1 MIHSEKSYGSLD
13 LGQPKEIM
21 LIYPTVNLPKINSIC
36 LQVSECTSFNSEV
49 QLH

>member
-21 LIYPTVNLPKINSIC
+21 LIYPTVNLPKINC
-36 LQVSECTSFNSEV
+36 K
-49 QLH
+49 LHLSTGLRMHLL